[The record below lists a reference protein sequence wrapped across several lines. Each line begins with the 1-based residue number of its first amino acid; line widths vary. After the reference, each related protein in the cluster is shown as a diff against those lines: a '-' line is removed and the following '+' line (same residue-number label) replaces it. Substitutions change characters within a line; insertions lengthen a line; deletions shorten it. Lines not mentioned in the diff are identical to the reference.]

1 MNSNENLTINLDKWF
16 SPARMS
22 TYAHHP
28 DPESLY
34 LWNTRV
40 TKAFLEDLQH
50 VEVLLRNCVDAA
62 VAPRYGPRWYTHPA
76 IPFEKPAERAI
87 KKAERRACT
96 RREQAPPPGRV
107 IAELSFDFWAYLFT
121 KTYASTLWPLVRKDL
136 VGTQAPATGGSKPD
150 VLVPSRDEFR
160 SEVGVVY
167 NLRNRCA
174 HHEPIIKKDLQD
186 ENDNLDRAQQAIEKL
201 STWID
206 PSAAEWIVANS
217 RLPEVRDDRPSPKVW
232 G

>member
-87 KKAERRACT
+87 KSRTPCLHTKRA
-96 RREQAPPPGRV
+96 
-107 IAELSFDFWAYLFT
+107 
-121 KTYASTLWPLVRKDL
+121 
-136 VGTQAPATGGSKPD
+136 
-150 VLVPSRDEFR
+150 
-160 SEVGVVY
+160 
-167 NLRNRCA
+167 
-174 HHEPIIKKDLQD
+174 
-186 ENDNLDRAQQAIEKL
+186 
-201 STWID
+201 
-206 PSAAEWIVANS
+206 
-217 RLPEVRDDRPSPKVW
+217 SPTA
-232 G
+232 GAGYR